1 MPSSQWSSLG
11 GRPLTRRDFL
21 HLMGAVGGAGAVM
34 NTMTAWGFF
43 ATSAQTE
50 PPKLEGQA
58 PGTKVI
64 VVGAGP
70 GGCPAAYELM
80 NLGYDVTVLEAQGHV
95 GGHVITVKTG
105 VTTHEYG
112 GEEQVCDWDDGVWWD
127 AGPSRIPFY
136 HRGVLHYCKVLNVP
150 MIDHK
155 NLNLNGYVY
164 MEGIDGPLNAQKM
177 RLHELQADMAGYIS
191 ELLAKAANQEQ
202 LDEPYTPE
210 NHDQL
215 VDYLVN
221 WGIISPEDLTYHG
234 SDRRGFAVLPDT
246 RGPGEEAPPYP
257 FQELLPFAAATLAS
271 NGGYLSAAATFDWQ
285 TTLMK
290 PAGGVGS
297 LFEGGFKQALGDRIK
312 LNSPVTEIRQSED
325 GVRVVYTDGTTG
337 QPAELTAEYCV
348 CNVPTSVLLKMQ
360 VDWSA
365 DMREAVQ
372 NVPYAMAFRMGAQFK
387 RRFWEDDDW
396 IYGGQ
401 SFTNIPQV
409 GILGYPDDD
418 YFAPKGAMLIS
429 YNFGTDAAG
438 MSRLSLQDRA
448 NVALEHGSKVH
459 PQMRDEFESAFSVAW
474 HRMPYHLGA
483 WPSFPARVR
492 EQYFP
497 RLQEPDGR
505 IYLVGEHLSY
515 VNAWMEGA
523 FQSAWVQVEKL
534 HQRVMS
540 GS

>member
-1 MPSSQWSSLG
+1 MPSSQWSEVG
-11 GRPLTRRDFL
+11 GRALTRRRFL

-50 PPKLEGQA
+50 PPRLEGQA
-58 PGTKVI
+58 QGVKVI

-80 NLGYDVTVLEAQGHV
+80 NLGYDVTVLEAQSHV
-95 GGHVITVKTG
+95 GGHVITVKNG
-105 VTTHEYG
+105 VRTHEYG
-112 GEEQVCDWDDGVWWD
+112 GEEQVCNWDPGVWWD

-136 HRGVLHYCKVLNVP
+136 HRGVLHYCKELSVP

-155 NLNLNGYVY
+155 NLDLNGYVF
-164 MEGIDGPLNAQKM
+164 MEGIEGPLNGQRM

-191 ELLAKAANQEQ
+191 ELLAKAADQER
-202 LDEPYTPE
+202 LDEPYTPDD
-210 NHDQL
+210 HDLL

-221 WGIISPEDLTYHG
+221 WGIISPEDLTYQG
-234 SDRRGFAVLPDT
+234 SSRRGYAVVPDT
-246 RGPGEEAPPYP
+246 RGPGEVAPPYP

-297 LFEGGFKQALGDRIK
+297 LFEGGFKRALGDRIK
-312 LNSPVTEIRQSED
+312 LNSPVTEIRQTED
-325 GVRVVYTDGTTG
+325 GVRVVYTDGATG
-337 QPAELTAEYCV
+337 QPAEMTADYCV
-348 CNVPTSVLLKMQ
+348 CNAPPSVLLKMQ
-360 VDWSA
+360 VDWSSE
-365 DMREAVQ
+365 MREAVQ

-387 RRFWEDDDW
+387 RRFWEEDDW

-401 SFTNIPQV
+401 SFTNIPEI
-409 GILGYPDDD
+409 GILGYPDDN
-418 YFAPKGAMLIS
+418 YFAQKGAMLLS
-429 YNFGTDAAG
+429 YNFGNNAAKI
-438 MSRLSLQDRA
+438 SSLSLQDRV
-448 NVALEHGSKVH
+448 NVVLEHGSKVH

-483 WPSFPARVR
+483 WPSFTARVR
-492 EQYFP
+492 QQYFP

-515 VNAWMEGA
+515 VNAWLEGA

-540 GS
+540 GG